1 MPGKTVEAISTKI
14 EDMELFIH
22 ELNQLSDSKRAGL
35 LFGALIVAIF
45 LESLIPSI
53 EFGYRKLVH
62 VATNMVFILTSGI
75 ISLGLA
81 FLAYGFIDITRLKF
95 GLFHIIDIPLWM
107 QLVVSLALLDL
118 FGQYLVHACLHRY
131 KWLWKLHL
139 VHHSDTTVDASTGTR
154 HHPGDILVREL
165 LIFGLIVFIG
175 IPAAFYVLYRIIT
188 PIFAYFT
195 HANIHLPTGLDR
207 ALSWI
212 IVTPQMHKFHHHF
225 ERPWTNSNYGNILS
239 CWDRM
244 FGTFV
249 YANPDD
255 IRYGLDTVDGQLDL
269 NLAFQFGLPFNK
281 TTKTDY

>member
-1 MPGKTVEAISTKI
+1 
-14 EDMELFIH
+14 MEQFIH
-22 ELNQLSDSKRAGL
+22 ELNHLPDSTRIGL
-35 LFGALIVAIF
+35 LLGSLLAAIV
-45 LESLIPSI
+45 LESLIPYV
-53 EFGYRKLVH
+53 EFRYQKLRH

-81 FLAYGFIDITRLKF
+81 FLAYGIIDITRLEY
-95 GLFHIIDIPLWM
+95 GLFYIIGIPLWM
-107 QLVVSLALLDL
+107 QLVISLLLLDF
-118 FGQYLVHACLHRY
+118 FGQYLVHVCLHRY
-131 KWLWKLHL
+131 KWMWKLHL

-165 LIFGLIVFIG
+165 LIFGVIVCVG

-188 PIFAYFT
+188 PFFAYFT
-195 HANIHLPTGLDR
+195 HANIRLPIDLDR

-212 IVTPQMHKFHHHF
+212 IVTPHMHKFHHHF

-249 YANPDD
+249 YDNPDD
-255 IRYGLDTVDGQLDL
+255 IHYGLDTVDGQYDL
-269 NLAFQFGLPFNK
+269 NLAFQFSLPFNK
-281 TTKTDY
+281 TIKTDY

>member
-1 MPGKTVEAISTKI
+1 MSRKTVDVISTKI
-14 EDMELFIH
+14 DDMEQFIH
-22 ELNQLSDSKRAGL
+22 ELNQLPDSTRVGL
-35 LFGALIVAIF
+35 LFGSLLATLA
-45 LESLIPSI
+45 LESLIPNI
-53 EFGYRKLVH
+53 EFGYRKLRH

-81 FLAYGFIDITRLKF
+81 YLAYGIINITRLEF
-95 GLFHIIDIPLWM
+95 GLFYIIGIPLWM
-107 QLVVSLALLDL
+107 QLVISLVLLDF
-118 FGQYLVHACLHRY
+118 FGQYLVHVCLHRY
-131 KWLWKLHL
+131 KWMWKLHL

-165 LIFGLIVFIG
+165 LIFSVIVCVG

-188 PIFAYFT
+188 PFFAYFT
-195 HANIHLPTGLDR
+195 HANIRLPIDLDR

-212 IVTPQMHKFHHHF
+212 IVTPHMHKFHHHF

-249 YANPDD
+249 YGNPDD
-255 IRYGLDTVDGQLDL
+255 IHYGLDTIDGQYDL
-269 NLAFQFGLPFNK
+269 NLAFQFRLPLNK
-281 TTKTDY
+281 TIKTDY